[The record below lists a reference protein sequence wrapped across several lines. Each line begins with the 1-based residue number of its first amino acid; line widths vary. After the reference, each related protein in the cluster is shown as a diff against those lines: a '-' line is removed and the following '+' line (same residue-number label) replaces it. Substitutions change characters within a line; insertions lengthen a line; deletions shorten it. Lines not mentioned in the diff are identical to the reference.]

1 MLPILT
7 DLQTHTVSC
16 HKSLFLDFERI
27 DIWVCSIDKINYLN
41 SPSNRRGNNELE
53 EGEDDHNQEE
63 DAEGS
68 DEEMNDA
75 EEQDEGEKEPSN
87 QEEE

>member
-1 MLPILT
+1 M

-16 HKSLFLDFERI
+16 HKSVFLDFERI

-53 EGEDDHNQEE
+53 EGEDDLNQEE

-68 DEEMNDA
+68 EEDANAEMNDA
-75 EEQDEGEKEPSN
+75 EEQDEGEKEASN